1 MGYPI
6 ILNSCTLV
14 AQDEMV
20 KLTATIQFLT
30 IRPLQILWTHSGRNK
45 LDTILQTLFSNA
57 YFWMEI
63 YFDWSSIFFNENVFW
78 LKLQQSL
85 FLSVEFVNT
94 GPGNDLAASRWVDI
108 IWTNDDLVYWY
119 T

>member
-1 MGYPI
+1 MHTFEWKY
-6 ILNSCTLV
+6 ILIEV
-14 AQDEMV
+14 QY
-20 KLTATIQFLT
+20 FL
-30 IRPLQILWTHSGRNK
+30 
-45 LDTILQTLFSNA
+45 
-57 YFWMEI
+57 
-63 YFDWSSIFFNENVFW
+63 NENVFW